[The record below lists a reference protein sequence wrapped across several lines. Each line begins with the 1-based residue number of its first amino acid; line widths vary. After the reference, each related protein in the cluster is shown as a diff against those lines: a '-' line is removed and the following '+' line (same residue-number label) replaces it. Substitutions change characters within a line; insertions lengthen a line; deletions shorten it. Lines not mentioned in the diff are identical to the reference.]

1 MATKRFLGRL
11 EAAVV
16 VGFLAGALC
25 GCGGGGGGS
34 GSDVNPPGI
43 NDPPTYSVTLAWDA
57 PTTNA
62 DGTALDD
69 LAGYVIY
76 DGTSS
81 GSYDMWTDVGNST
94 QFTLD
99 SLTAGTYF
107 FVVTAYDASG
117 NESAHSNEISATL
130 PLSAPGSVEESLN

>member
-1 MATKRFLGRL
+1 MIQRMIDRL
-11 EAAVV
+11 VAAVV

-34 GSDVNPPGI
+34 GSGVNPPPI

-62 DGTALDD
+62 DGTPLDD
-69 LAGYVIY
+69 LGGYVIY

-81 GSYDMWTDVGNST
+81 GSYGMWTDVGNVT

-99 SLTAGTYF
+99 SLTAGTYY

-117 NESAHSNEISATL
+117 NESSYSNEIFATL